1 MLARVI
7 VLLVVVVC
15 VSAFQVARPMVASA
29 RTGSVALFAAD
40 ITSAMVKTLR
50 DKTGAGMMDCKKA
63 LVETDGDVEVP

>member
-40 ITSAMVKTLR
+40 IASAMVKTLR
-50 DKTGAGMMDCKKA
+50 DKHDELQEGPRRDRW
-63 LVETDGDVEVP
+63 